1 MRVSIDKKRCAG
13 TGLCAEICPNVF
25 GVSSDY
31 TVFLKEEGVEV
42 EVEDSQAVVAPTEF
56 SNSVK
61 EAAELCPTDTIMVDK

>member
-25 GVSSDY
+25 GVGTDY
-31 TVFLKEEGVEV
+31 MVFLKEEGVEV
-42 EVEDSQAVVAPTEF
+42 EDGQAVIAPTGF

-61 EAAELCPTDTIMVDK
+61 EAVESCPTDTILLDN